1 MLFTDLLRVT
11 TEPVEGARLVRVAGE
26 IDVSTVGALRR
37 ELDTAR
43 EEDMTVLLDLS
54 DVSFIDSRGLDLL
67 LEASRDSATSD
78 WAFFVVRPSAA
89 VNRVIEIS
97 RTRDLLTLAA

>member
-11 TEPVEGARLVRVAGE
+11 TEPVEGARLVRAAGE

-37 ELDTAR
+37 EIDAAR
-43 EEDMTVLLDLS
+43 REDVTVLLDLS

-67 LEASRDSATSD
+67 LDASREAATSD

-89 VNRVIEIS
+89 VSRVIEIS